1 MLHNLC
7 LYLFIAISDKMR
19 LAHVLRMWLTTRG
32 ARCQTE
38 TACLPPGSLSGT
50 SVSSNKLL
58 TVHRKLNFKNKR
70 QPYSHLSHLQ
80 DRGRREEGE
89 RTIGT
94 LSLASGTGDKSANCS
109 NYTEARV
116 RATNSGRTCQLCTII
131 SPWKS
136 PGSADLLVFP

>member
-1 MLHNLC
+1 MASAREEGDGRRQGMLHNLC

-19 LAHVLRMWLTTRG
+19 LAHVLRMWLPTRG

-80 DRGRREEGE
+80 DSGRREGGE
-89 RTIGT
+89 RTIGDT
-94 LSLASGTGDKSANCS
+94 FTGLWQWRQDR
-109 NYTEARV
+109 E
-116 RATNSGRTCQLCTII
+116 
-131 SPWKS
+131 
-136 PGSADLLVFP
+136 LL